1 MAIIGEWVKNN
12 IKYDI
17 NYLKRLEITAIETLE
32 NKVGSHYHITQ
43 LYNALMFSLG
53 YKCIFI
59 SGFIPNKSNMYNE
72 NDSHSWSL
80 IKVNDKWLPFDAT
93 CGIFTGK
100 LPITHVFKSYFIKTV
115 NKEGSDNVKLRDTEI
130 HGKILD

>member
-1 MAIIGEWVKNN
+1 
-12 IKYDI
+12 
-17 NYLKRLEITAIETLE
+17 
-32 NKVGSHYHITQ
+32 
-43 LYNALMFSLG
+43 MFSLG
-53 YKCIFI
+53 YKCIYI

-80 IKVNDKWLPFDAT
+80 IKVNDKWLPFDPT

-100 LPITHVFKSYFIKTV
+100 LPITHVFKSYFIKKV
-115 NKEGSDNVKLRDTEI
+115 NKEGSDNVKIRDTEI